1 MTERALYLLAFDLN
15 KFSNASFHRQID
27 FWMTSIQDRVP
38 GAKLLLVGTHADMI
52 DEQEAEYRCD
62 RIRSTIAVKVRRTT
76 KQLDKKMAEFREKQK
91 ALKGKREAYALA
103 KVQASAPEAT
113 METAKK
119 YVDLH
124 DGGDALSPEQEQIA
138 VKFKEFKD
146 SKEAL
151 PVDDR
156 LNEAALRDSI
166 RRCDQQLKNLGQVPK
181 QVFAVSSKSLL
192 GIPTISNEIKRTV
205 QDTRLFPELGE
216 KIPTTWLKVRALI
229 RAKRQEPKTYL
240 LRTPDYLAMFAAEL
254 DMTEQE
260 VDDATVFMHVS
271 VLFLSAA
278 ALHLSLL
285 RAK

>member
-1 MTERALYLLAFDLN
+1 M
-15 KFSNASFHRQID
+15 
-27 FWMTSIQDRVP
+27 
-38 GAKLLLVGTHADMI
+38 
-52 DEQEAEYRCD
+52 
-62 RIRSTIAVKVRRTT
+62 
-76 KQLDKKMAEFREKQK
+76 
-91 ALKGKREAYALA
+91 
-103 KVQASAPEAT
+103 
-113 METAKK
+113 
-119 YVDLH
+119 
-124 DGGDALSPEQEQIA
+124 
-138 VKFKEFKD
+138 
-146 SKEAL
+146 
-151 PVDDR
+151 DDR